1 MYVRYCPYA
10 HDLARAKR
18 LVAASG
24 TTGQAVT
31 VWVPAIRETTGDYLV
46 SVLQSLG
53 YKAKLKLIPPNIDF
67 GDALAAAKGPVQ
79 AGFGAWGPAYPS
91 SAAYFSELLTCAAYK
106 PGKPDNINYS
116 GFCNPGIDRE
126 IARAIE
132 LQASDPNAASLLWSK
147 IDREV
152 VDQAPW
158 VTMANSK
165 QANFV
170 SNRVGN
176 YQYNPVSGVL
186 LDQLWVR

>member
-1 MYVRYCPYA
+1 
-10 HDLARAKR
+10 
-18 LVAASG
+18 
-24 TTGQAVT
+24 
-31 VWVPAIRETTGDYLV
+31 
-46 SVLQSLG
+46 VLQSLG
-53 YKAKLKLIPPNIDF
+53 YKARLKVVPDLAYF
-67 GDALAAAKGPVQ
+67 EAVAAARGKVQ
-79 AGFGAWGPAYPS
+79 AGLLSWGPAYPS
-91 SAAYFSELLTCAAYK
+91 SSAYFSDLLTCAAYK
-106 PGKPDNINYS
+106 KRDNSNFS

-126 IARAIE
+126 IARATE

-158 VTMANSK
+158 VTTANSR

-170 SNRVGN
+170 SSRVGN